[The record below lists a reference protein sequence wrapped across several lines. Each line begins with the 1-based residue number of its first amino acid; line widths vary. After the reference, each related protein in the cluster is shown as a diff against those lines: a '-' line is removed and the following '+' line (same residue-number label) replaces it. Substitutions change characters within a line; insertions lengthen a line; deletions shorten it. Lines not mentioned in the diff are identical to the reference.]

1 MTDYTQREQEVIIA
15 IMLLA
20 KKVGVD
26 PVQLMADA
34 RALANDT
41 EALVSS
47 LEPVDAWIDAEDRL
61 KEAGE

>member
-34 RALANDT
+34 RTLANDT

-47 LEPVDAWIDAEDRL
+47 LETD
-61 KEAGE
+61 K

>member
-34 RALANDT
+34 KTLANDT

-47 LEPVDAWIDAEDRL
+47 LEADE
-61 KEAGE
+61 

>member
-1 MTDYTQREQEVIIA
+1 MTNYTQREQEVIIA

-34 RALANDT
+34 RTLANDT
-41 EALVSS
+41 EALVNA
-47 LEPVDAWIDAEDRL
+47 LETDE
-61 KEAGE
+61 

>member
-47 LEPVDAWIDAEDRL
+47 LEADE
-61 KEAGE
+61 